1 MFQLLHKNWLSLWVP
16 KILLTL
22 KLSKNIQST
31 AKKVLSQEAEAILR
45 VSDGIDYEFEACVE
59 HLLASK
65 GRIVFTGIGKSA
77 IIAQKIVA
85 TMNSTGTP
93 ALFMH
98 AADAIHGDLGMIQ
111 DGDSVICISKSG
123 DTPEIKVLV
132 PLIKRTGVTLI
143 AMVSNKQSYL
153 GQQADFILHALAEQE
168 ADLMNLAPTTSTT
181 VALALGDALAVC
193 LLECKGFTAQDF
205 AKYHPGGALGKRMYL
220 KVSDIYPQH
229 EFPVITPKASIQE
242 AIHEISSKRL
252 GATAIVGEN
261 NQLVGIITDGDVRR
275 MLEKQSNWSTIQLA
289 DMMNRTPKTIEA
301 DAFATEALAIMQ
313 SMNITQLVVTENK
326 KAVGFVHL
334 HDLLKEGIV

>member
-1 MFQLLHKNWLSLWVP
+1 MLKIWLSLWVP
-16 KILLTL
+16 KFLLTL

-31 AKKVLSQEAEAILR
+31 AKKVLGQEAEAILR
-45 VSDGIDYEFEACVE
+45 VSDGIDSEFEACVE
-59 HLLASK
+59 HLLDRK

-111 DGDSVICISKSG
+111 AGDSVICISKSG

-132 PLIKRTGVTLI
+132 PLIKRTGVSLI

-153 GQQADFILHALAEQE
+153 GQQADFVLHALAEQE

-229 EFPVITPKASIQE
+229 DFPVIAPDSSIQE

-252 GATAIVGEN
+252 GATAVVDAE
-261 NQLVGIITDGDVRR
+261 NQLIGIITDGDVRR
-275 MLEKQSNWSTIQLA
+275 MLEKKSNWSEIQLG
-289 DMMNRTPKTIEA
+289 DMMNRSPKTIES
-301 DAFATEALAIMQ
+301 DSFATEALALMQ
-313 SMNITQLVVTENK
+313 SLNITQLVVTENK

>member
-1 MFQLLHKNWLSLWVP
+1 M
-16 KILLTL
+16 

-31 AKKVLSQEAEAILR
+31 AKKVLTQEAEAILL
-45 VSDGIDYEFEACVE
+45 VSQAIDSDFEACVE
-59 HLLASK
+59 HLLAQP

-85 TMNSTGTP
+85 TMNSTATP

-111 DGDSVICISKSG
+111 SGDSVICISKSG

-132 PLIKRTGVTLI
+132 PLIKRLGVSLI

-153 GQQADFILHALAEQE
+153 GQQADFILHALADKE

-229 EFPVITPKASIQE
+229 DFPCIMPTATIKE

-252 GATAIVGEN
+252 GATAVVDGDQLLGIV
-261 NQLVGIITDGDVRR
+261 TDGDVRR
-275 MLEKQSNWSTIQLA
+275 MLEKETDWSAIQVI
-289 DMMNRTPKTIEA
+289 DMMNRTPKTIDSEA
-301 DAFATEALAIMQ
+301 YATEALAIMQ
-313 SMNITQLVVTENK
+313 SLNITQLVVLANK

>member
-1 MFQLLHKNWLSLWVP
+1 M
-16 KILLTL
+16 

-31 AKKVLSQEAEAILR
+31 AKKVLTQEAEAILL
-45 VSDGIDYEFEACVE
+45 VSQAIDSEFEACVE
-59 HLLASK
+59 HLLAQS

-111 DGDSVICISKSG
+111 AGDSVICISKSG

-132 PLIKRTGVTLI
+132 PLIKRLGVSLI

-153 GQQADFILHALAEQE
+153 GQQADYILHAIADQE
-168 ADLMNLAPTTSTT
+168 ADMMNLAPTTSTT

-229 EFPVITPKASIQE
+229 DFPSIPPTATIQE

-252 GATAIVGEN
+252 GATAVVDK
-261 NQLVGIITDGDVRR
+261 NQLLGIVTDGDVRR
-275 MLEKQSNWSTIQLA
+275 MLEKQTDWATIKVV
-289 DMMNRTPKTIEA
+289 DMMNPTPKTIDS
-301 DAFATEALAIMQ
+301 DAYATEALAIMQ
-313 SMNITQLVVTENK
+313 SLNITQLVVMANK

>member
-1 MFQLLHKNWLSLWVP
+1 
-16 KILLTL
+16 L

-31 AKKVLSQEAEAILR
+31 AKKVLTQEAKAILH
-45 VSDGIDYEFEACVE
+45 VSQAIDSEFEACVE
-59 HLLASK
+59 HLLARP

-111 DGDSVICISKSG
+111 SGDSVICISKSG

-132 PLIKRTGVTLI
+132 PLIKRLDVSLI
-143 AMVSNKQSYL
+143 AMVSNRESYL
-153 GQQADFILHALAEQE
+153 GQQANYILHALAEQE

-220 KVSDIYPQH
+220 KVSDLYPQH
-229 EFPVITPKASIQE
+229 DFPSIVPSATIKE

-252 GATAIVGEN
+252 GATAVVEDGE
-261 NQLVGIITDGDVRR
+261 LLGIITDGDVRR
-275 MLEKQSNWSTIQLA
+275 MLETQTDWSAIQVI
-289 DMMNRTPKTIEA
+289 DMMNRTPKTIDSEA
-301 DAFATEALAIMQ
+301 YATEALAIMQ
-313 SMNITQLVVTENK
+313 SLNITQLIVVANK
-326 KAVGFVHL
+326 KAVGFVHI

>member
-1 MFQLLHKNWLSLWVP
+1 M
-16 KILLTL
+16 

-31 AKKVLSQEAEAILR
+31 AKKVLTQEAEAILL
-45 VSDGIDYEFEACVE
+45 VSQAIDSEFEACVA
-59 HLLASK
+59 HLLARP

-111 DGDSVICISKSG
+111 SGDSVICISKSG

-132 PLIKRTGVTLI
+132 PLIKRLGVSLI
-143 AMVSNKQSYL
+143 AMVSNRESYL
-153 GQQADFILHALAEQE
+153 GQQANYILHALAEQE

-220 KVSDIYPQH
+220 KVSDLYPQH
-229 EFPVITPKASIQE
+229 DFPSIAPTATIKE

-252 GATAIVGEN
+252 GATAVVEGDE
-261 NQLVGIITDGDVRR
+261 LLGIITDGDVRR
-275 MLEKQSNWSTIQLA
+275 MLEKQADWAAIQIM
-289 DMMNRTPKTIEA
+289 DMMNRNPKTIDSEA
-301 DAFATEALAIMQ
+301 YATEALAIMQ
-313 SMNITQLVVTENK
+313 SLNITQLIVVANK
-326 KAVGFVHL
+326 KAVGFVHI